1 MTEVLALALSFP
13 CVVYTVLLGVV
24 LVYWLFVVV
33 GAINL
38 GDGSADG
45 ALDGFDP
52 EGAIGAGKGALEG
65 AAKGALQGHL
75 DGMADG
81 VGDVGEIGDGG
92 DGVDGGD
99 GDSGDG
105 SAIALLVNALH
116 LRSVPATVILS
127 LIITFSWLVCTVAMQ
142 VAGRDLPPASVGPQG
157 PSAPGTIV
165 GWLALLLAPLLAL
178 PLTSFVARPLVN
190 VFKHQQATQR
200 SDLIGK
206 TCVVRTGTVTSTFG
220 EALLEDG
227 GAGLVLRVRVDRE
240 LAVKRG
246 DQMLIVEWDVEHESF
261 LVEPVD
267 EVLRRRV

>member
-1 MTEVLALALSFP
+1 MNEVLALAFSFP
-13 CVVYTVLLGVV
+13 SVVYTVLLGVV

-75 DGMADG
+75 DGMADAA
-81 VGDVGEIGDGG
+81 GDVGDGG
-92 DGVDGGD
+92 DGGDMGDGGD
-99 GDSGDG
+99 DASES
-105 SAIALLVNALH
+105 SALAALVSALH

-127 LIITFSWLVCTVAMQ
+127 LIVTFSWLACTVAMQ
-142 VAGRDLPPASVGPQG
+142 VVSRNLPHGGGAF
-157 PSAPGTIV
+157 A
-165 GWLALLLAPLLAL
+165 WLVLLGAPLLAL
-178 PLTSFVARPLVN
+178 PLTSIVARPLAK
-190 VFKHQQATQR
+190 VFKHAPATSR
-200 SDLIGK
+200 NDLIGK

-220 EALLEDG
+220 EAMLEDG

-240 LAVKRG
+240 LPVKRG
-246 DQMLIVEWDVEHESF
+246 DQMLIVEWDREHESF
-261 LVEPVD
+261 LVEPVESLND
-267 EVLRRRV
+267 LHERPKKRV

>member
-1 MTEVLALALSFP
+1 MNEVLGLALSFP

-24 LVYWLFVVV
+24 LVYWLFVVM

-75 DGMADG
+75 DGMADAAAD
-81 VGDVGEIGDGG
+81 VGDAGDVGDGG
-92 DGVDGGD
+92 DGDAD
-99 GDSGDG
+99 EG
-105 SAIALLVNALH
+105 SAVAHLVNALH
-116 LRSVPATVILS
+116 LRSVPATTILS
-127 LIITFSWLVCTVAMQ
+127 LLVTFSWLVCTIGMQ
-142 VAGRDLPPASVGPQG
+142 VVSRDLPP
-157 PSAPGTIV
+157 GTSSLF
-165 GWLALLLAPLLAL
+165 GWLVFALAPVAAL
-178 PLTSFVARPLVN
+178 PLTSLAARPLAK
-190 VFKHQQATQR
+190 VFSQKRVTSR

-206 TCVVRTGTVTSTFG
+206 TCVVRTGTVTATFG

-227 GAGLVLRVRVDRE
+227 GAGLVVRIRVDRE
-240 LAVKRG
+240 LPVKRG
-246 DQMLIVEWDVEHESF
+246 DQMLIVDWDSAHESF

-267 EVLRRRV
+267 ELLKTRV